1 MGNNTLA
8 TRVLINIAVKV
19 FLAKGKKEKKERA
32 RIFGIGCSGHV

>member
-19 FLAKGKKEKKERA
+19 FFGQGKAKKGQKYLESA
-32 RIFGIGCSGHV
+32 AMVMCG

>member
-19 FLAKGKKEKKERA
+19 FLAKGEKKKGQGYLESVA
-32 RIFGIGCSGHV
+32 VVMCS